1 MHYNEPSGPRVTRNP
16 LSDKSSFVNTIT
28 HSKKSSVMLK
38 QSFFQSKQ
46 SVSDISKSK
55 ESIDFTFEPKLFKNN
70 DKKRSLEKFI
80 KDQEKF
86 LSNKE
91 LKIQQLRN
99 EINRS

>member
-1 MHYNEPSGPRVTRNP
+1 LH
-16 LSDKSSFVNTIT
+16 
-28 HSKKSSVMLK
+28 
-38 QSFFQSKQ
+38 SKQ

-55 ESIDFTFEPKLFKNN
+55 ESIDFTFEPKLLKNN

-99 EINRS
+99 EINKSEDDEMTGTPQINKHSK

>member
-1 MHYNEPSGPRVTRNP
+1 LY
-16 LSDKSSFVNTIT
+16 
-28 HSKKSSVMLK
+28 
-38 QSFFQSKQ
+38 SKQ

-55 ESIDFTFEPKLFKNN
+55 ESIDFTFEPKLLKNN

-80 KDQEKF
+80 QDQEKF

-99 EINRS
+99 EINKSEDDEMTGTPQINRHSK

>member
-1 MHYNEPSGPRVTRNP
+1 MH
-16 LSDKSSFVNTIT
+16 
-28 HSKKSSVMLK
+28 
-38 QSFFQSKQ
+38 SKQ

-55 ESIDFTFEPKLFKNN
+55 ESIDFTFEPKLLKNN
-70 DKKRSLEKFI
+70 EKKRSLEKFI

-99 EINRS
+99 EINKSEDD

>member
-1 MHYNEPSGPRVTRNP
+1 MY
-16 LSDKSSFVNTIT
+16 
-28 HSKKSSVMLK
+28 
-38 QSFFQSKQ
+38 SKQ

-55 ESIDFTFEPKLFKNN
+55 ESIDFTFEPKLLKNN

-80 KDQEKF
+80 QDQEKF

-99 EINRS
+99 EINKSEDDEMTGTPQINRHSK

>member
-1 MHYNEPSGPRVTRNP
+1 MH
-16 LSDKSSFVNTIT
+16 
-28 HSKKSSVMLK
+28 
-38 QSFFQSKQ
+38 SKQ

-55 ESIDFTFEPKLFKNN
+55 ESIDFTFEPKLLKNN

-99 EINRS
+99 EINKSEDDEMTGTPQINKHSK